1 MILLI
6 IFITLLVAGAILI
19 IIANK
24 KLWWEDRFG
33 TVIASCSVGA
43 LTIGILGLTV
53 VITCNLI
60 QNTSIAIANK
70 KTEYQMTVSSL
81 NNTYQAY
88 MDRAAN
94 YEAISVVQ
102 YNEQVREFKTDIIT
116 NQRALNNPWINI
128 FVSNAY
134 KDFDANAVQYIGN
147 YIG

>member
-24 KLWWEDRFG
+24 KLWWEDRVG

-70 KTEYQMTVSSL
+70 KTEYQEKYDSFIFVADMHAITVPQDPEALSFNIRNLILDSSPFKMLSYKGLLFLRVSSFFFSFSEIL
-81 NNTYQAY
+81 NKSN
-88 MDRAAN
+88 
-94 YEAISVVQ
+94 
-102 YNEQVREFKTDIIT
+102 IIT
-116 NQRALNNPWINI
+116 SI
-128 FVSNAY
+128 
-134 KDFDANAVQYIGN
+134 
-147 YIG
+147 